1 MRQNAKAALAVASLF
16 ASVWA
21 GLAIACSI
29 VTGVAVIWPWA
40 GMV

>member
-1 MRQNAKAALAVASLF
+1 MHQNAKAAIAVAALF

-29 VTGVAVIWPWA
+29 VTGVAVLWPWG